1 MGSQLLLVMMRICC
15 GSGCGCVAVV
25 VVLMMLITAGWSL
38 GGKSIVVGDDEDGG
52 CGFDVL
58 ITVAWS
64 LGENKD
70 FGE

>member
-38 GGKSIVVGDDEDGG
+38 GGKSIVVGIMRMLGLV
-52 CGFDVL
+52 FMML
-58 ITVAWS
+58 ITEP
-64 LGENKD
+64 G
-70 FGE
+70 

>member
-1 MGSQLLLVMMRICC
+1 MGDLL
-15 GSGCGCVAVV
+15 
-25 VVLMMLITAGWSL
+25 AGAWV
-38 GGKSIVVGDDEDGG
+38 GGKSIVVGDDEDDG

-58 ITVAWS
+58 ITAAWS